1 MARILILEDNYE
13 MLDALSEA
21 LELNGHSISKGMNGR
36 DGLDYLH
43 KVGAFPDLII
53 SDLRM
58 PEVDGMAF
66 LTAMRQGDAWSAIPV
81 AIMSGQISDRQMV
94 LDAGANAFIIKPF
107 RYNEL
112 ETIIDGLI
120 SPRQ

>member
-1 MARILILEDNYE
+1 MASILILEDNHE

-21 LELNGHSISKGMNGR
+21 LELNGHSISKGANGR

-58 PEVDGMAF
+58 PEVDGMEF
-66 LTAMRQGDAWSAIPV
+66 LTAMRQGDTWSAIPV
-81 AIMSGQISDRQMV
+81 AIMSGQITDRQMV

-120 SPRQ
+120 GPRQ